1 VIINFKRRKY
11 GILLVLH
18 PYMAESVNLSSAFKN
33 ATGIF
38 LSLLELLWKIV
49 MKIKSRINTTLLKG
63 CEV

>member
-1 VIINFKRRKY
+1 
-11 GILLVLH
+11 
-18 PYMAESVNLSSAFKN
+18 MAESVNLSSAFKN